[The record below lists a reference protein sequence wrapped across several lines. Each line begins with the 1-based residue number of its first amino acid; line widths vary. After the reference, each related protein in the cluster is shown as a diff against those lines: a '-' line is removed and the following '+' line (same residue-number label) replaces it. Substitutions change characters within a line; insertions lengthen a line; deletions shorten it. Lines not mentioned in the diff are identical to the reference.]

1 MSELESS
8 SYKKQAILNVMNMRY
23 NKNYYSTKGG
33 GGRMRRLY
41 LTVSNDILK
50 IMSLRF
56 YVRARFKCYWY
67 NV

>member
-33 GGRMRRLY
+33 G
-41 LTVSNDILK
+41 SH
-50 IMSLRF
+50 
-56 YVRARFKCYWY
+56 A
-67 NV
+67 